1 MATSQKYIDIPTNY
15 LSFFKSRFLI
25 ERIYFA
31 LYSIRSNIDD
41 RFVYDDSYR
50 LQNVYLKESIN
61 TDYDLYSIKNLNLL
75 SYLTSFLKTI
85 IKNYIE
91 YEEYVEYYD
100 DNIPYCEDIVFIKM
114 NLWLEEINEVI
125 QHLEYII
132 CSFDLN
138 YQNMREKGEKFYMEL
153 SKYVHNPV
161 RIEKIA
167 NIYNMEWYTYLDI
180 IDL

>member
-1 MATSQKYIDIPTNY
+1 MATSQKYIDIPADY

-31 LYSIRSNIDD
+31 LFSIRSNIDN

-50 LQNVYLKESIN
+50 LQYVCLKNSIN
-61 TDYDLYSIKNLNLL
+61 TDNDLYSIKNFNLL
-75 SYLTSFLKTI
+75 SYLTSFLKSI
-85 IKNYIE
+85 LKNYIE

-153 SKYVHNPV
+153 SKYVYNPV

-167 NIYNMEWYTYLDI
+167 NDYNMEWNTYLDI
-180 IDL
+180 IDV